1 MKEQYISDLQALREQ
16 ETHLAKEI
24 GDQWRTPDWLFA
36 AVNHLYG
43 PLVVDLFTDGQN
55 AKCRTYFTAEDN
67 ALTQDWGKAIERAV
81 GVCRDCDGTGHFYGD
96 AELGTCPCRLP
107 ENRPKCFAN
116 PPYSIKR
123 AAKGRK
129 APHLT
134 GMTHIMAK
142 AHAEHLQGV
151 PSLWVTKSATS
162 ESWWPDELCSRIIH
176 IKGRIGFDVPV
187 WYRPDPL
194 ASETTSAGFGA
205 SVIIFD
211 GESRHRFPEEYISRE
226 RLMEIG
232 MPLAKVTEADRERW
246 IKTWDEI

>member
-67 ALTQDWGKAIERAV
+67 ALTQDWGKALQRGADLCGADPMEPV
-81 GVCRDCDGTGHFYGD
+81 
-96 AELGTCPCRLP
+96 
-107 ENRPKCFAN
+107 KCFAN